1 MFLYQIG
8 IGKDK
13 DLSNFEKLKE
23 IVATCFVKNRNEE
36 RLRQELENVKKYGTA
51 TAFLNLFELQNR
63 QSVAIPSFC
72 GALPYSYLAYVL
84 GISEIDPSKYNL
96 YSCFAAHYPELF
108 YVLADNKNLLRAK
121 AEQIA
126 DLSAFS
132 SSKCVILMWQMLNN
146 SEELSLGN
154 FEKVL
159 ALNDKKSKHLFRN
172 KIDNLSEVCVENLCC
187 LIAEMKISR
196 WVKDISRQV
205 VSEIPYR
212 FRDIFSSTDGKLLY
226 QEQFFEICKMLLGY
240 DYENFRKTALALE
253 CENPFMMPLLSGKNE
268 FFLEKVISK
277 SRYLE
282 RKGGI
287 LHQALLLKKI
297 LEN

>member
-1 MFLYQIG
+1 MFLYRIG

-23 IVATCFVKNRNEE
+23 ITANVSVNNLMAE

-51 TAFLNLFELQNR
+51 TAFLKLIELQNQPR
-63 QSVAIPSFC
+63 VEIPSFC

-84 GISEIDPSKYNL
+84 GISAINPSKYNL
-96 YSCFAAHYPELF
+96 YSCFSAYCPELF
-108 YVLADNKNLLRAK
+108 YVLADDKTILNAK
-121 AEQIA
+121 AEQIE
-126 DLSAFS
+126 DLSSFDY
-132 SSKCVILMWQMLNN
+132 SKRVILMWKMLNN

-159 ALNDKKSKHLFRN
+159 GLKDKKSKHLFRN
-172 KIDNLSEVCVENLCC
+172 KTDILSEVCVENLCC

-196 WVKDISRQV
+196 WVKDISRQL
-205 VSEIPYR
+205 VSDIPDR
-212 FRDIFSSTDGKLLY
+212 FRKVFSPTAGKLLY
-226 QEQFFEICKMLLGY
+226 KEQLFEICQTLLGY
-240 DYENFRKTALALE
+240 DYERFRKTALALE
-253 CENPFMMPLLSGKNE
+253 CENPFTRPLLSGEDE
-268 FFLEKVISK
+268 FFLEEVTAK

-282 RKGGI
+282 WKGGI

-297 LEN
+297 LE